1 MSSNQKQPL
10 QNLTKKNELIY
21 EYQIE
26 QGTSQ
31 DDKNSDVEIK
41 ELKKPLTQKDWQDIV
56 GKRLDDAVEAGM
68 FDNLPGQGK
77 PLDLSKESLV
87 PEDQWLAN
95 KILKN
100 NELTPSWIG
109 NRGDVQKQMD
119 AWRNALKSNYDWYQA
134 QYQQAVVRKPEE
146 PSQPAAKKRE
156 GFWSRLR
163 NSGKKQPDP
172 LLEPTDYQ
180 QQWTQ
185 YLQSHEAA
193 MQDLNRR
200 IRTVN
205 LEQPFVYLEIFSLRM
220 DEELARVGAE
230 RDLG

>member
-1 MSSNQKQPL
+1 MSSDQKQPL

-26 QGTSQ
+26 QETSQ
-31 DDKNSDVEIK
+31 DDQGNDDSQKD
-41 ELKKPLTQKDWQDIV
+41 LKKPLTQKDWQDIV

-68 FDNLPGQGK
+68 FDNLPGKGK
-77 PLDLSKESLV
+77 PLNLDKDSLV

-109 NRGDVQKQMD
+109 NRGDVQKQME
-119 AWRNALKSNYDWYQA
+119 AWRGALKSNYDWYQT
-134 QYQQAVVRKPEE
+134 QYQQAVAHQHEE
-146 PSQPAAKKRE
+146 QPQSTVTKKQ

-163 NSGKKQPDP
+163 NSGQKQPDL
-172 LLEPTDYQ
+172 LLEPAEYQ
-180 QQWTQ
+180 QRWTQ
-185 YLQSHEAA
+185 YLQSHEAT

-220 DEELARVGAE
+220 DEELARIGAE
-230 RDLG
+230 RVFA